1 MSFETKN
8 VEQSNVNQ
16 TSEPQ
21 EEKKDFLLSQE
32 KFELLMSAQREIE
45 AVTEMRPTF
54 KKLINAIVTENAVA
68 NLKKEMIEQLS

>member
-1 MSFETKN
+1 MSFETEN
-8 VEQSNVNQ
+8 VDQSNVNQ
-16 TSEPQ
+16 KSEPQ

-54 KKLINAIVTENAVA
+54 KKLINTIVTENAVA

>member
-1 MSFETKN
+1 MSFDTEN

-16 TSEPQ
+16 KSEPQ
-21 EEKKDFLLSQE
+21 EEKKDVLLSQE

>member
-1 MSFETKN
+1 MSFGTKN

>member
-1 MSFETKN
+1 MSFKTEN
-8 VEQSNVNQ
+8 VEQSNVN
-16 TSEPQ
+16 SSDEAQ
-21 EEKKDFLLSQE
+21 EKRDFLLNHE
-32 KFELLMSAQREIE
+32 KFELLMNAQREIE

>member
-1 MSFETKN
+1 MSFETEN
-8 VEQSNVNQ
+8 VDQSNVNQ
-16 TSEPQ
+16 KSEPQ

>member
-1 MSFETKN
+1 MKLKMLIN
-8 VEQSNVNQ
+8 QNVNQ
-16 TSEPQ
+16 KAEIQ

>member
-45 AVTEMRPTF
+45 SVTEMRPTF

>member
-1 MSFETKN
+1 MSFETEN
-8 VEQSNVNQ
+8 VDQSNVNQ
-16 TSEPQ
+16 KAEIQ